1 MPTTNC
7 PVCDENVYVD
17 AKMVQG
23 DVVFCDE
30 CNSDLE
36 LVGLD
41 PIELDIQQD
50 DDDFDFGDDQD
61 DDDDDVFSY

>member
-7 PVCDENVYVD
+7 PVCNENVYVD

-23 DVVFCDE
+23 DIVFCED

-41 PIELDIQQD
+41 PIELDVQEGGE
-50 DDDFDFGDDQD
+50 DFEDLSD
-61 DDDDDVFSY
+61 DDDDDEFAFE

>member
-1 MPTTNC
+1 MPTSNC
-7 PVCDENVYVD
+7 PICDENVYVD

-23 DVVFCDE
+23 DIVFCEE

-41 PIELDIQQD
+41 PIELDVSQED
-50 DDDFDFGDDQD
+50 FDFDFGEEVEEEDDELA
-61 DDDDDVFSY
+61 Y

>member
-1 MPTTNC
+1 MPTSNC
-7 PVCDENVYVD
+7 PICDENVYVD

-23 DVVFCDE
+23 DTVFCEE

-41 PIELDIQQD
+41 PIELDVQMD
-50 DDDFDFGDDQD
+50 DLDFDFGEDEDE
-61 DDDDDVFSY
+61 DVEDELAY